1 MEPVPQQIG
10 PYQIVE
16 EIGRGSIAVVY
27 RATDSLYERAV
38 ALKVLPTYFAHDPA
52 FVRHFISEGREAM
65 RLQHPNIVQVLDAG
79 QADGFNYIAQELVTG
94 GTLND
99 LLRTQ
104 DSALPYDMTV
114 AIVEQLAAGL
124 DYAHH
129 QGYIHRNLTPNNI
142 LFGEHG
148 QVKLAD
154 FSRGAPPRSLRS
166 TNYPISFPAFM
177 SPEQAR
183 GDEVDRHSDI
193 YSLGVI
199 AYLMLT
205 GKLPFE
211 ADNPL
216 VLLRKIIE
224 DPPPLLETVN
234 PQIPFGVAYAVHQA
248 LSKQPAL
255 RHSTTAAFAHAL
267 AQNSSFAIQAESKP
281 EVASVI
287 SNGNPEPKPAG
298 AISPTAKSERVAI
311 LPRKVP
317 RVLSIAGGAL
327 ATTLVALFLITVV
340 QARTTLFDQFLEL
353 GKPIPPADANA
364 GTTPNAA
371 QLGVAADQKV
381 LNIALAETPLPT
393 LAVLATPTATPQATP
408 TIPSDTPTLVP
419 TLTPP
424 DTETPTATP
433 PETAT
438 ALATAATPAT
448 ETAAPTTAVEAPSTV
463 ASAPTGRIA
472 YSVWN
477 PHTDRYDV
485 HIYNFNN
492 GVTWPEIPNK
502 RQPDFN
508 IQGDLAANSEGGNM
522 DNLVF
527 MGPNGENPQTISVYA
542 QDSRPHWSAS
552 GKALVFDSDLVGN
565 GSYRLYLLPV
575 TEFGHRTPALRYDAW
590 ELIGRY
596 PVFLANERIAYNG
609 CNVWENGSVCGLY
622 TVDTGGGKPEN
633 VTNWPGDIPTDN
645 LGSQILVMSNREN
658 NWDVYLINPVGSSV
672 QQLTQSA
679 GHNGLATASPNGNY
693 IAFATDREGK
703 WSIYLMRPD
712 GSDQHKLFDL
722 EQGYAGGDHDW
733 LQERLSW
740 GR

>member
-1 MEPVPQQIG
+1 MEAVPQQIG

-16 EIGRGSIAVVY
+16 EIGRGSVAIVY
-27 RATDSLYERAV
+27 RATDTLYERAV
-38 ALKVLPTYFAHDPA
+38 ALKVLPAYFAHDPA

-65 RLQHPNIVQVLDAG
+65 RLRHPNIVQVFDAG
-79 QADGFNYIAQELVTG
+79 QADGFNYIAEELVTG

-99 LLRTQ
+99 LLRAQ
-104 DSALPYDMTV
+104 GSALPYDMTV

-154 FSRGAPPRSLRS
+154 FSGGAPPRSLRS

-183 GDEVDRHSDI
+183 GDEVDRQSDI

-267 AQNSSFAIQAESKP
+267 AQNSSFTSQAETKP
-281 EVASVI
+281 ETAVSTSDAGTAS
-287 SNGNPEPKPAG
+287 NTPG
-298 AISPTAKSERVAI
+298 AALPTAKRERTAVP
-311 LPRKVP
+311 PRKTP

-327 ATTLVALFLITVV
+327 ATTLVALFLITIV
-340 QARTTLFDQFLEL
+340 QARTTLFDQFLDLE
-353 GKPIPPADANA
+353 KPIPPADVMAR
-364 GTTPNAA
+364 TTPNAA
-371 QLGVAADQKV
+371 QLVVAADQKV
-381 LNIALAETPLPT
+381 RNIAFADTPLPT

-408 TIPSDTPTLVP
+408 TLAP

-424 DTETPTATP
+424 DTETPTATQP
-433 PETAT
+433 ATETP
-438 ALATAATPAT
+438 LAT
-448 ETAAPTTAVEAPSTV
+448 ETAAPTTAVEAPTPV

-565 GSYRLYLLPV
+565 GSYRLYLLPA
-575 TEFGHRTPALRYDAW
+575 TEFGHRGPALRYDAW

-645 LGSQILVMSNREN
+645 LGSQILVTSNRDN
-658 NWDVYLINPVGSSV
+658 NWDVYLVNPVGSVV
-672 QQLTQSA
+672 QRLTQGA

-722 EQGYAGGDHDW
+722 EQGYAGGEHDW

>member
-1 MEPVPQQIG
+1 MDPIPQQIG
-10 PYQIVE
+10 PYQLVE
-16 EIGRGSIAVVY
+16 EIGRGSVAIVY
-27 RATDSLYERAV
+27 RATDTLYERAV
-38 ALKVLPTYFAHDPA
+38 ALKVLPAYFAHDPA

-65 RLQHPNIVQVLDAG
+65 RLQHPNVVQVFDAG
-79 QADGFNYIAQELVTG
+79 QADGFNYIAEELVTG

-104 DSALPYDMTV
+104 AGALPYDMTV
-114 AIVEQLAAGL
+114 AIMEQLAAGL

-154 FSRGAPPRSLRS
+154 FSRGAPPRSLRT

-183 GDEVDRHSDI
+183 GAEVDRQSDI

-224 DPPPLLETVN
+224 DPPPMLETAN

-255 RHSTTAAFAHAL
+255 RHSTSAAFAHAL
-267 AQNSSFAIQAESKP
+267 AQNSSLIPQSETKVEAAVATPNSVAEQNVPSAAL
-281 EVASVI
+281 VSQ
-287 SNGNPEPKPAG
+287 
-298 AISPTAKSERVAI
+298 TERNARF
-311 LPRKVP
+311 PRKGQ
-317 RVLSIAGGAL
+317 RILSIAAGAL
-327 ATTLVALFLITVV
+327 ATTLVALALLTLV
-340 QARTTLFDQFLEL
+340 QAQTTLFDQLLDLE
-353 GKPIPPADANA
+353 KPIPPAGA
-364 GTTPNAA
+364 TPAPTRAVAA
-371 QLGVAADQKV
+371 QLAVAANEKV
-381 LNIALAETPLPT
+381 MQVAFADTPLPT
-393 LAVLATPTATPQATP
+393 VAVLATPTAT
-408 TIPSDTPTLVP
+408 SHDTPTLPEDTPTLLP

-433 PETAT
+433 G
-438 ALATAATPAT
+438 AT
-448 ETAAPTTAVEAPSTV
+448 ETATVAPTTAVKAPST
-463 ASAPTGRIA
+463 ASNPTGRIA

-492 GVTWPEIPNK
+492 GVTWPEILYK

-508 IQGDLAANSEGGNM
+508 VQGDLAANSEGGNM
-522 DNLVF
+522 DNLVY
-527 MGPNGENPQTISVYA
+527 MGPNGENPRTISVYA
-542 QDSRPHWSAS
+542 QDSRPHWSPS
-552 GKALVFDSDLVGN
+552 GKALIFDSDLVGD
-565 GSYRLYLLPV
+565 GSHRLYLLPV
-575 TEFGHRTPALRYDAW
+575 TEFGNRAPALRYEAW

-622 TVDTGGGKPEN
+622 TVDTNGGKPEN

-645 LGSQILVMSNREN
+645 LGSQILIMSNRDG
-658 NWDVYLINPVGSSV
+658 NWDVYLVNPVGSSV
-672 QQLTQSA
+672 QRLTQGA
-679 GHNGLATASPNGNY
+679 GHNGLATASPNGNF

-703 WSIYLMRPD
+703 WSLYLMRPD